1 MPLVRFTSHLSKFFP
16 GIGPTVAAGGT
27 VAEVVAELDRQ
38 YPGLADYIVDDQGA
52 LRKHVNIFV
61 GETPIRDRVRLLDAV
76 GDGDEVY
83 VMQALSGG

>member
-1 MPLVRFTSHLSKFFP
+1 MPSVRFTSHLSKFFP
-16 GIGPTVAAGGT
+16 GIGPTAVVGGT
-27 VAEVVAELDRQ
+27 VAEVVAALDRQ

-61 GETPIRDRVRLLDAV
+61 GERLVRDRVRLQDAV
-76 GDGDEVY
+76 ADGDELY